1 MALCGYRILLLANC
15 ALLAVGA
22 GRREPVPPFF
32 LANHG
37 QAPSPVRF
45 IAKAPGWTGYFSPG
59 EALFHVAGTT
69 LRMRFEGAAHASRP
83 EARNR
88 LPGVVNFLIGRKDR
102 WLLAQPMYGGV
113 VYRNLYPGID
123 MVYEGD
129 GQNLKSEFV
138 VAPRADPSAIHVRYL
153 GGDKLR
159 VGEDGSLAIPAG
171 TEEFREEAPI
181 VYQERDGRRVAV
193 EGRFVLAGEAVSF
206 TIGEYDASLPLIID
220 PAISYSTLL
229 GGSGAN
235 AANALAVDSTGAA
248 YLAGFTE
255 STNFPTA
262 NPVQN
267 FNAGGN
273 DVFVAKLN
281 SAGTGLVYCTYLGG
295 SGDDQA
301 YGIAVDATGAAYVT
315 GATESH
321 DFPVVHPLQSNLAGG
336 RNAFVLKLSP
346 AGNSLAYSTYLGGSS
361 SDSGNGIAVDATGA
375 AYVVGDTTSLN
386 FPASGWQRANRGG
399 QDAFAAKVSADGS
412 RLVYSTYLGG
422 SNNDHGAAIAVDAA
436 GTAWLAGSTWSAD
449 FPVANAFQSTSGGGQ
464 DAFVSR
470 LSADGDTLLF
480 GSYLGGSGGSLGYPE
495 AAQAIALDWQGNAYL
510 AGVTSSTNFPLLNP
524 LQPSLNGETDAFVT
538 KVNTSG
544 TLAYSSYMGGSGMD
558 AANAIAVDS
567 SGAAYVAGYTYST
580 DLPVTNAFQNSNA
593 GDCDA
598 FLARVSATGTLNYLT
613 YLGGNGSDTAT
624 AVASASGN
632 VYVAG
637 WTLSTNFPLRNP
649 YQSVTA
655 DNYGAFL
662 TEVDFGSPPVNVGV
676 TPSSGGGAS
685 QTFGFQFSDP
695 GGITD
700 LTIMSILFNSSPNVA
715 NGCSVVYNRA
725 ANTLSLLTDAGGPPS
740 GSITPGSG
748 AQQNSQCVVNG
759 AGSSVSSAGN
769 VLTLNLA
776 IALQPPMA
784 GATNTYMQSANLS
797 AATGWGLAG
806 SWTVPAMIVSPPNL
820 SLLPGSSVVF
830 QWTGI
835 GNFSRCS
842 LSVSGIAP
850 GGTDI
855 FNGVLGGGTSQLV
868 TNLPLDNRAIY
879 VRIGSAAGSG
889 WLYVDYMYYAAILT
903 PAEMISPANGSTL
916 PGSTVTFKW
925 SAGVGASQYWL
936 YVSKVAPGGSDL
948 DSINAGS
955 QTTLTLTNLP
965 LDGSTIY
972 VRLSALLGGNWQ
984 HADYSFTA
992 AGVSLAA
999 MISPASGSTLPGSIV
1014 TFQWSAGS
1022 GVSQYWLYVSGLAPG
1037 GQDIYSATQGS
1048 TTSKTL
1054 TGLPAN
1060 GSTIYIRLWSEIGSV
1075 WNFLD
1080 YSYTAAAVLAQIAPP
1095 ADSASL
1101 ASYLAATPFYSFDF
1115 SAFPNWDYVTPPI
1128 SNELG
1133 DGVLSLAFSSTM
1145 IGFTATPDALSGGWD
1160 WDVWGWGVAPTS
1172 ERADANAVLRV
1183 LDPYNPLFNPEAPW
1197 NAETNWFSV
1206 RNLTITLSRPVWT
1219 FGFEAEPDYQGSIA
1233 ATFYTASSGS
1243 LTIQMNGMS
1252 YPNSRIFAATGAPI
1266 TKIVIALTNF
1276 VYNPDFAIGAFR
1288 YALSSAVAPDV
1299 SQASDLSQAASPS
1312 PAAMVSPA
1320 NGASLPGSTV
1330 TFHWSTGVGV
1340 SEYWLYLSKVAPG
1353 GKEIYSNSLG
1363 MNSSMAFTA
1372 LPTDGSTLYVRL
1384 WSQIGAAWQYADYN
1398 YKTATIH

>member
-15 ALLAVGA
+15 ALLAMGA
-22 GRREPVPPFF
+22 GRRESVPPFF

-37 QAPSPVRF
+37 QAPPPIRF
-45 IAKAPGWTGYFSPG
+45 IAKAPGWTAYFAPG
-59 EALFHVAGTT
+59 EATFHVAGTT
-69 LRMRFEGAAHASRP
+69 LRMRFEGCAHASRP

-123 MVYEGD
+123 MVYGGD
-129 GQNLKSEFV
+129 GRNLKSEFV
-138 VAPRADPSAIHVRYL
+138 VAPRANPSAIHVRYL
-153 GGDKLR
+153 NGGKLR
-159 VGEDGSLAIPAG
+159 IGEDGSLTIPAG
-171 TEEFREEAPI
+171 AEEFREEAPI

-193 EGRFVLAGEAVSF
+193 EGRFVLTGEAVSF
-206 TIGEYDASLPLIID
+206 AIGEYDASLPLIID

-281 SAGTGLVYCTYLGG
+281 PAGTGLVYCTYLGG
-295 SGDDQA
+295 VGDDQA
-301 YGIAVDATGAAYVT
+301 YGIAVDAIGAAYVT
-315 GATESH
+315 GATESQ
-321 DFPVVHPLQSNLAGG
+321 DFPVVYPLQSSLAGG

-346 AGNSLAYSTYLGGSS
+346 AGNSLAYSTYLGGSL
-361 SDSGNGIAVDATGA
+361 SDSGNGIAVDAAGA
-375 AYVVGDTTSLN
+375 AYVVGDATSLN
-386 FPASGWQRANRGG
+386 FPASGWQRANHGG
-399 QDAFAAKVSADGS
+399 QDAFVAKLSADGS

-422 SNNDHGAAIAVDAA
+422 SSNDHGAAIAVDAA
-436 GTAWLAGSTWSAD
+436 GTAWVAGSTWSTD
-449 FPVANAFQSTSGGGQ
+449 FPVTNAFQSASGGGQ
-464 DAFVSR
+464 DAFVAR

-524 LQPSLNGETDAFVT
+524 LQSSLNGETDAFVT
-538 KVNTSG
+538 KVNASG
-544 TLAYSSYMGGSGMD
+544 TLAYSAYMGGSGMD

-598 FLARVSATGTLNYLT
+598 FLARVSATGTLSYLT

-637 WTLSTNFPLRNP
+637 WTLSTNFPFRNP

-662 TEVDFGSPPVNVGV
+662 TEVDSGSPPVNVGV
-676 TPSSGGGAS
+676 TPNSGGGAS
-685 QTFGFQFSDP
+685 QTFAFQFSDP
-695 GGITD
+695 SGITD
-700 LTIMSILFNSSPNVA
+700 LTIVSVLFNSTPNVA

-725 ANTLSLLTDAGGPPS
+725 ANTFSLLTDAGGPPA

-748 AQQNSQCVVNG
+748 TQQNSHCVLNG
-759 AGSSVSSAGN
+759 AASSVSAAGN

-776 IALQPPMA
+776 VAFQPPMA
-784 GATNTYMQSANLS
+784 GATNIYMQSANLS
-797 AATGWGLAG
+797 SSTGWALSGT
-806 SWTVPAMIVSPPNL
+806 WTIPAMIVSPVDY
-820 SLLPGSSVVF
+820 SLLPGTSVVF
-830 QWTGI
+830 DWTGK
-835 GNFSRCS
+835 GTFTACS
-842 LSVSGIAP
+842 FSVSAIAP

-855 FNGVLGGGTSQLV
+855 FGGALGSGTSQVV
-868 TNLPLDNRAIY
+868 TNLPIDNSETVY
-879 VRIGSAAGSG
+879 VRIGSETAAG
-889 WLYVDYMYYAAILT
+889 WLYVDYTYSSGQSAPGEI
-903 PAEMISPANGSTL
+903 ISPINGSAL
-916 PGSTVTFKW
+916 AGSSVTFQW

-936 YVSKVAPGGSDL
+936 YVSAVAPGGSDL

-955 QTTLTLTNLP
+955 QTACTVANLP
-965 LDGSTIY
+965 LDGQTVY
-972 VRLSALLGGNWQ
+972 VRLSSRLSGGWLYS
-984 HADYSFTA
+984 DYTYTA
-992 AGVSLAA
+992 AGVSLAV
-999 MISPASGSTLPGSIV
+999 MTSPAKGSTLTGSTV
-1014 TFQWSAGS
+1014 TFQWSAGA
-1022 GVSQYWLYVSGLAPG
+1022 GVSQYWLYVSDLAPG
-1037 GQDIYSATQGS
+1037 EQDIYGATQG
-1048 TTSKTL
+1048 TNTSKTL
-1054 TGLPAN
+1054 TGLPSN
-1060 GSTIYIRLWSEIGSV
+1060 GVPIYVRLWSEIGSA
-1075 WNFLD
+1075 WSFLD
-1080 YSYTAAAVLAQIAPP
+1080 YSYTAASSLTKIAPP
-1095 ADSASL
+1095 DNSTQL
-1101 ASYLAATPFYSFDF
+1101 ASYLVSTPSSGFDYSG
-1115 SAFPNWDYVTPPI
+1115 FPPWNLTTPPN
-1128 SNELG
+1128 SDQLT
-1133 DGVLSLAFSSTM
+1133 DGVLTITFSSTM
-1145 IGFTATPDALSGGWD
+1145 VAFLTTTASCNWS
-1160 WDVWGWGVAPTS
+1160 VAPYS
-1172 ERADANAVLRV
+1172 ERPDNNDILTV
-1183 LDPYNPLFNPEAPW
+1183 LDPYNPLFNPQAAW
-1197 NAETNWFSV
+1197 NPQNNWFGLP
-1206 RNLTITLSRPVWT
+1206 NLTLTLSQPVWA
-1219 FGFEAEPDYQGSIA
+1219 FGFEAEPDSVGNIV
-1233 ATFYTASSGS
+1233 ATFYTSSGAV
-1243 LTIQMNGMS
+1243 LTDAIDEMS
-1252 YPNSRIFAATGAPI
+1252 FSNSRIFAAMGAPI
-1266 TKIVIALTNF
+1266 VKVDIALTDADSTDF
-1276 VYNPDFAIGAFR
+1276 VIGAFR
-1288 YALSSAVAPDV
+1288 YALSNSAGVAPGAP
-1299 SQASDLSQAASPS
+1299 SESTASFSSPGPS
-1312 PAAMVSPA
+1312 PAAMIAPA
-1320 NGASLPGSTV
+1320 NGAILPGSTA
-1330 TFHWSTGVGV
+1330 TFKWSAGVGV

-1384 WSQIGAAWQYADYN
+1384 WSQIGAAWQYADYS